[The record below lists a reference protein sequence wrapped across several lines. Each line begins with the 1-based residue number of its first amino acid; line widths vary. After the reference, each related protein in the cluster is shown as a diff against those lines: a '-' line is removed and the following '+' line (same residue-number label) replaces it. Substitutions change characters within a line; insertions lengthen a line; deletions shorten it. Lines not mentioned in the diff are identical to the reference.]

1 MPATRVRHT
10 LSSSTSRTCTSEGE
24 ELAIAFAP
32 YATSLDVWESNRRL
46 RTSVVVS
53 RAVVVAA
60 PTRFARVCTSPDAS
74 PVCAVGVAA
83 PNPRVFVR
91 AASAAHLR
99 CVSSPRGVRPHTQNG
114 RSFTRTFFSFLTN
127 DVARSA
133 VGIAIPSISPLCGGR
148 QCFVRVR
155 GVFEFISTVSRKTV
169 LSPGTTPK
177 QFIDSQNPAW
187 HLKPRRF

>member
-46 RTSVVVS
+46 SHER
-53 RAVVVAA
+53 RRL
-60 PTRFARVCTSPDAS
+60 TRRRRRCPHAS
-74 PVCAVGVAA
+74 ATPLPYPVCAVGVAA

-114 RSFTRTFFSFLTN
+114 RSFTGTFLPFRTN

-133 VGIAIPSISPLCGGR
+133 VGNAIPSISPLCGGR
-148 QCFVRVR
+148 ECFVRVR

-169 LSPGTTPK
+169 LSPGRTPK
-177 QFIDSQNPAW
+177 QFFDSQNPAW

>member
-114 RSFTRTFFSFLTN
+114 RSFTGTFFSFEQTTWHGQLLGL
-127 DVARSA
+127 RF
-133 VGIAIPSISPLCGGR
+133 P
-148 QCFVRVR
+148 
-155 GVFEFISTVSRKTV
+155 VSRLCAVVVSALLEWVFFYFNSFSKNRQ
-169 LSPGTTPK
+169 LMSPVAWEK
-177 QFIDSQNPAW
+177 PATI
-187 HLKPRRF
+187 L

>member
-1 MPATRVRHT
+1 MFGKATAD
-10 LSSSTSRTCTSEGE
+10 S
-24 ELAIAFAP
+24 
-32 YATSLDVWESNRRL
+32 

-60 PTRFARVCTSPDAS
+60 PTRFARVCTSPDAF

-114 RSFTRTFFSFLTN
+114 RSFTGTFFSFEQTTWHGQLLGLRFP
-127 DVARSA
+127 VSRLCA
-133 VGIAIPSISPLCGGR
+133 VVVSVLLE
-148 QCFVRVR
+148 R
-155 GVFEFISTVSRKTV
+155 GVFSSLFQQFLEKQSCRLGQPPNNSLIRRILCGTWSRD
-169 LSPGTTPK
+169 
-177 QFIDSQNPAW
+177 DSDWLNQTGDETHSANR
-187 HLKPRRF
+187 LFRG